1 MSGLD
6 DGAGLLNW
14 DGRLERFEEEEE
26 KSFAGMLIIAFL
38 LGVLFGMFLVRF
50 IIPILA
56 SVG

>member
-6 DGAGLLNW
+6 EGVGLLEW
-14 DGRLERFEEEEE
+14 DKRLGRFEEERENY
-26 KSFAGMLIIAFL
+26 SGMLVIAFL

-56 SVG
+56 NVA

>member
-6 DGAGLLNW
+6 EGVGLLEW
-14 DGRLERFEEEEE
+14 DKRLGRFQEEREHY
-26 KSFAGMLIIAFL
+26 SGMLVIAFL

-56 SVG
+56 NVA